1 MIEDQIRNR
10 YKKLYGLL
18 DVNSELNSFLENKFP
33 QAFEEILLKS
43 KKLWPGEFKTRLTN
57 NRQLLSPSDFGFH
70 NTLLTNEGLKF
81 IDFEYFGWDDPVKL
95 TCDFL
100 LHPGMVLKD
109 KQKSLWLLKMK
120 RIFSDDKNKMN
131 YSLLDIEGEILLIS
145 QFTLYGNCKKGNRPS
160 FIKAATPKHAKKI
173 YNEFVNYIKSTSIN
187 IKQGKF
193 GAMMEVSLINDGPV
207 TLILNSDD

>member
-1 MIEDQIRNR
+1 MGKIIFGFLHNKMIAVIQRVTQ
-10 YKKLYGLL
+10 GS
-18 DVNSELNSFLENKFP
+18 VTVENNAIGTISKGIV
-33 QAFEEILLKS
+33 ILLGISNNDSIKEV
-43 KKLWPGEFKTRLTN
+43 KKISNKIINL
-57 NRQLLSPSDFGFH
+57 
-70 NTLLTNEGLKF
+70 
-81 IDFEYFGWDDPVKL
+81 
-95 TCDFL
+95 
-100 LHPGMVLKD
+100 
-109 KQKSLWLLKMK
+109 